1 MPVYLRV
8 HHVELTA
15 IGFLSTI
22 ASAWT
27 LKVFWSPLVDAF
39 GTYRRWIAIAVL
51 GMAICMAAFAVMPE
65 TAGPAFWTIIAIFAI
80 ASATQDLAVDAFTIR
95 ATPPDLVGPVNSI
108 RVAAYRTALIV
119 GGGGLVALSGVIG
132 WRGSFA
138 ASGIIAVA
146 VLIVALRL
154 PDDRGARDD
163 RKSITDLFRGLG
175 EWLRRPRA
183 GVLLA
188 IVLLYRLGELAI
200 YAMIKPY
207 WVDRG
212 YSPAEIGT
220 ITAVIGVIIS
230 ILGAIAGGAIV
241 ARIGLYRAMLWLGAA
256 QIASNLG
263 YALVATTHA
272 GRWAIYAAAIVE
284 NIGYGLGTGAFL
296 AFLMAICDR
305 ERAAT
310 EYAMLDRRLRIDAR
324 RHRNAKRM
332 DRAEPRLRRILLAHG
347 APRNSGIAA
356 GAVREGEDRDV
367 ILRPPEARSR
377 RRRRR
382 RTPKDLKMRNSC
394 RAAFKSQGIQHS
406 SRNLRSF
413 AVRRRSVASRLP
425 AWRLRMT
432 TYAPPFLHRRRPR
445 CQHHRRAQ
453 SRRAA
458 SRPCGARARG

>member
-1 MPVYLRV
+1 LLIGSVAALLYFSEGLPFGIVNDLLPVYLRV
-8 HHVELTA
+8 HKVDLTT
-15 IGFLSTI
+15 IGFLSTV

-27 LKVFWSPLVDAF
+27 LKVFWSPLIDAF
-39 GTYRRWIAIAVL
+39 GTYRRWIATAVL
-51 GMAICMAAFAVMPE
+51 AMAICMCALAMMPE
-65 TAGPAFWTIIAIFAI
+65 IEPGVGTNPQIAFWTIITIFAI
-80 ASATQDLAVDAFTIR
+80 SSATQDLAVDAFTIR
-95 ATPPDLVGPVNSI
+95 ATPPEFVGPVNSI
-108 RVAAYRTALIV
+108 RVAAYRSALIV
-119 GGGGLVALSGVIG
+119 GGGGLVALSSVIG

-138 ASGIIAVA
+138 VSATIAVI
-146 VLIVALRL
+146 VLVITLRL
-154 PDDRGARDD
+154 PEDGERVAAGPAAVQLAGR
-163 RKSITDLFRGLG
+163 RRSGVLALFRGLG

-200 YAMIKPY
+200 YTMIKPY

-256 QIASNLG
+256 QILSNLG

-310 EYAMLDRRLRIDAR
+310 EYAMLTAVFGLSRVLIGTPSGWIAQHAGYASYFWLTVFLGIPGLLLVPFARERI
-324 RHRNAKRM
+324 
-332 DRAEPRLRRILLAHG
+332 G
-347 APRNSGIAA
+347 GV
-356 GAVREGEDRDV
+356 GAVISD
-367 ILRPPEARSR
+367 
-377 RRRRR
+377 
-382 RTPKDLKMRNSC
+382 
-394 RAAFKSQGIQHS
+394 Q
-406 SRNLRSF
+406 
-413 AVRRRSVASRLP
+413 
-425 AWRLRMT
+425 
-432 TYAPPFLHRRRPR
+432 
-445 CQHHRRAQ
+445 
-453 SRRAA
+453 
-458 SRPCGARARG
+458 

>member
-1 MPVYLRV
+1 LRWNPKTRLYASVAALLYFSEGLPFGIVNDLMPVYLRV
-8 HHVELTA
+8 HGVDLTT
-15 IGFLSTI
+15 IGFLSTV

-27 LKVFWSPLVDAF
+27 LKVFWSPLIDAF
-39 GTYRRWIAIAVL
+39 GTYRRWIATAVL
-51 GMAICMAAFAVMPE
+51 AMAGCMIALAVSPE
-65 TAGPAFWTIIAIFAI
+65 SFGTAFWTIITIFAV

-95 ATPPDLVGPVNSI
+95 ATPQEFVGPVNSI
-108 RVAAYRTALIV
+108 RVAAYRVALIV

-138 ASGIIAVA
+138 MSAAIAV
-146 VLIVALRL
+146 IVFVIALRL
-154 PDDRGARDD
+154 PEDRGSGTD
-163 RKSITDLFRGLG
+163 RKSIVDLFRGLG
-175 EWLRRPRA
+175 DWLRRPRA

-200 YAMIKPY
+200 YTMIKPY

-256 QIASNLG
+256 QILSNLG
-263 YALVATTHA
+263 YAIVATTHA

-310 EYAMLDRRLRIDAR
+310 EYAML
-324 RHRNAKRM
+324 
-332 DRAEPRLRRILLAHG
+332 
-347 APRNSGIAA
+347 
-356 GAVREGEDRDV
+356 
-367 ILRPPEARSR
+367 
-377 RRRRR
+377 
-382 RTPKDLKMRNSC
+382 T
-394 RAAFKSQGIQHS
+394 AAFGLTRVLIGTPSGWIAKNAGYPSYFWLTVLLGIPGLLLVPFVKE
-406 SRNLRSF
+406 RLANNL
-413 AVRRRSVASRLP
+413 
-425 AWRLRMT
+425 T
-432 TYAPPFLHRRRPR
+432 TQP
-445 CQHHRRAQ
+445 
-453 SRRAA
+453 
-458 SRPCGARARG
+458 